1 MGITDDLVEF
11 LVATSVGDLPETAR
25 RRAALCAL
33 DWFGCA
39 LGGANEPLTR
49 TIAEAAEFLG
59 GADQVSLV
67 GSGRRTSLTH
77 AALVNGAAA
86 NALDYDDMH
95 VGMFGH
101 PSGPVFAAALAVA
114 EWEGAS
120 GADLAIAAILGIE
133 VECRLGN
140 AVNPAHYYQ
149 GWHATGTLGHFGAAA
164 ACAKLLGLDAGQTRH
179 ALGLAGAQAAGI
191 RQSLGTMAR
200 PLHTGKAAANGIL
213 AALLAQRGFT
223 GPGAVVEGPEG
234 FMACFAPGWRP
245 EAVTE
250 ALGETFEIERVLFK
264 RYAAC
269 FEAHAAIAGLLRLRE
284 RHGLTPDRVRGIAA
298 RVYPHT
304 LEMAARENPRT
315 GLEAKLSLQYCA
327 AVALA
332 EGRVGEGEFHEEV
345 VAREDL
351 RALAGRVRSHAEPA
365 FPITRAQ
372 VAVTTVDGAE
382 LTEAVDLLAEEDAA
396 ALRDELRLKFR
407 TLAAPAL
414 GAEGTAS
421 LEAALLDLEAAESMA
436 SLMEMAA
443 PTAHF
448 SSSPAS

>member
-1 MGITDDLVEF
+1 MGISGELAEF
-11 LVATSVGDLPETAR
+11 VAGAGAGDVPASAR
-25 RRAALCAL
+25 VRAALCAL
-33 DWFGCA
+33 DFFGCA
-39 LGGANEPLTR
+39 LGGCREPLVRAVADT
-49 TIAEAAEFLG
+49 AAALG
-59 GADQVSLV
+59 GAPQATVV
-67 GSGRRTSLTH
+67 GGGRRASVTH
-77 AALVNGAAA
+77 AALINGAAA

-120 GADLAIAAILGIE
+120 GADLLLAAVLGID

-140 AVNPAHYYQ
+140 AVNPAHYYH
-149 GWHATGTLGHFGAAA
+149 GWHATGTLGHLGAAA
-164 ACAKLLGLDAGQTRH
+164 ACAKLLGLDADQTRH

-223 GPGAVVEGPEG
+223 GPGAVIEGPDG
-234 FMACFAPGWRP
+234 FMACFAPEWRP

-250 ALGETFEIERVLFK
+250 GLGKRFEIERVLFK

-269 FEAHAAIAGLLRLRE
+269 FEVHAAINGLLVLRA
-284 RHGLTPDRVRGIAA
+284 RHGLRPEQVRSVTA

-304 LEMAARENPRT
+304 MQMAARENPQT

-332 EGRVGEGEFHEEV
+332 EGRVGEAEFGDMM
-345 VAREDL
+345 VARDDL
-351 RALAGRVRSHAEPA
+351 RSLAARVRGQAEPN
-365 FPITRAQ
+365 FPITWAQ
-372 VAVTTVDGAE
+372 VTVTTVDGAE
-382 LTEAVDLLAEEDAA
+382 LTEAVDLLAHENQEG
-396 ALRDELRLKFR
+396 LERELRAKFR
-407 TLAAPAL
+407 ALAAPVL
-414 GAEGTAS
+414 GGEGAER
-421 LEAALLDLEAAESMA
+421 LEAAVLDLEAADSVA
-436 SLMEMAA
+436 SLMELAI
-443 PTAHF
+443 PE
-448 SSSPAS
+448 S